1 MNRIVAAF
9 AAAALAMPLA
19 AAASPQSWTL
29 TRAEWAGA
37 GSASRV
43 LSLPPLRA
51 AIKALDSHTGAR
63 LAVVH
68 NGGEDGVFWASQLE
82 GWLVSLGVP
91 HKRLVD
97 RAGAVRAGRLRLE
110 LETPGT
116 AGPP

>member
-1 MNRIVAAF
+1 MNRIVTVVVATVLAAPMAV
-9 AAAALAMPLA
+9 AAA
-19 AAASPQSWTL
+19 PQNWTL

-37 GSASRV
+37 DSASRV
-43 LSLPPLRA
+43 VALSPLRA
-51 AIKALDSHTGAR
+51 AMKALDSHPGAR

-97 RAGAVRAGRLRLE
+97 RSGAVRTGQLRLE

-116 AGPP
+116 TGPS